1 MKTHTRLPRFDRQ
14 WEATIAIYENE
25 TDRRLLTSAIKDY
38 QLNGTEPQLPPA
50 LMVAFE
56 FLRPTIDRR
65 ARNRARR
72 LARLASAQSTT
83 SPATTVDLPV
93 DPTSTP
99 QNPPSSPTTAPK
111 TTPKTAVGATGR
123 STASLSIPLDPSA
136 PLSPST
142 PPSSIPDES
151 DMAKRFSFWNEFA
164 RAHPN
169 PLYQKEID
177 ADRPDFET
185 DLWEHED
192 TDSVPDR
199 PDGSPMPHDELVAHY
214 CRIIRND
221 RRLLTRISDEIV
233 RLAGVLYRT
242 TDLLDFIDR
251 FSEHAKTHP
260 IINLN
265 RANCRRAFIR
275 YMLSQA
281 TRYRAAIR
289 R

>member
-72 LARLASAQSTT
+72 LARLASAQST
-83 SPATTVDLPV
+83 P
-93 DPTSTP
+93 
-99 QNPPSSPTTAPK
+99 APK
-111 TTPKTAVGATGR
+111 TPTISVGATGR

-164 RAHPN
+164 RAHPT

-192 TDSVPDR
+192 TDTVPDR

-242 TDLLDFIDR
+242 TDLRDFIDR